1 MKKGNI
7 TGGLILILLGAW
19 FLAVQFIPELK
30 KWAEGNWALSII
42 GVAAIFLVVSIL
54 NNIPGL
60 SIPAFIIGGIGGLLY
75 YQNVTGDWDS
85 WAYAWSLI
93 PGFVGLGL
101 LFFSLQKRDKG
112 TLKAGF
118 ILLYISAVLFFVFGS
133 FLGGPKEITRYWPL
147 LLIVAGLWSMRRS
160 IFWKKEKKIV
170 EEEVP
175 PAETIEVVVEEDLV
189 ETVEVEEIE
198 NIEGEENEI

>member
-19 FLAVQFIPELK
+19 FLAVQFIPQLK
-30 KWAEGNWALSII
+30 AWAEGSWPLTII
-42 GVAAIFLVVSIL
+42 GIGAIFLFVSVL

-60 SIPAFIIGGIGGLLY
+60 SIPAFIVGGIGGLLY
-75 YQNVTGDWDS
+75 YQNVTGDWGS

-101 LFFSLQKRDKG
+101 LFFSLQTKEKG

-118 ILLYISAVLFFVFGS
+118 ILVFLSMILFFIFGS
-133 FLGGPKEITRYWPL
+133 FLGASKEIIRFWPL
-147 LLIVAGLWSMRRS
+147 LLIIAGSWSMIRS
-160 IFWKKEKKIV
+160 LSGNKKEKVIMDAVHAQPIETKEVIV
-170 EEEVP
+170 EEN
-175 PAETIEVVVEEDLV
+175 A
-189 ETVEVEEIE
+189 
-198 NIEGEENEI
+198 EGEENEN